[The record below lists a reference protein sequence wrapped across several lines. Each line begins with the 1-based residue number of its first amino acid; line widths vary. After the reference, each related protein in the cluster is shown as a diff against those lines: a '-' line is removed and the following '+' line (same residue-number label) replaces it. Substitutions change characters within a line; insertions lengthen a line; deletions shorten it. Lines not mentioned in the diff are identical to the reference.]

1 MRKHIGTKIVTL
13 LIVML
18 IIFEGT
24 CGINLYF
31 MYNINSNVKQ
41 QSMEMKELSDT
52 YLELQTTRSDMLYYY
67 DNLKIYANLI
77 ALLPIKEATDGM
89 ASESQDE
96 IDNFKAELD
105 EMEQLVDKTG
115 NKELIDSFK
124 AYEEQ
129 ILPVADVLRTVA
141 EMYQSGESEGMMGAA
156 LSINGMVTPID
167 DANAVFLDNLDK
179 ATKDCQARALDC
191 SERSEKAVST
201 MLVIILI
208 AMVVFIAVI
217 IAVIIVVMKSIASP
231 AKKASKHLNVII
243 DKIDKAEGDLTER
256 IHVSTKDEVGQ
267 LVSGVNNFMDQLQNV
282 MKTIQKDSTSISE
295 SVNQLYEHV
304 NESNENATSVSA
316 VMEELAASMQ
326 EVSHTVEAISS
337 NTVSV
342 QEETQAMAE
351 GAVEG
356 SDLVGEI
363 KSRAENVRE
372 DTVTSKENTSAMIS
386 NIKEVLEASIEESKS
401 VEKIEELTGDI
412 LDISSQTNLLAL
424 NASIEAARA
433 GEAGKG
439 FAVVADEI
447 RVLADNSR
455 DTANN
460 IQQISTAV
468 MEAVKK
474 LAENANEMI
483 QFINTTVLTDYEK
496 FVGVADQYHADADS
510 IEEIIVKFADG
521 AKNLAATMDEVTR
534 GIEGITVSVDESAK
548 GVTSAA
554 ESTSMFVEATS
565 SIQEEINNNRTIANQ
580 LKEQVDKFKKI

>member
-1 MRKHIGTKIVTL
+1 MRKHIGVKIVSL

-24 CGINLYF
+24 CGINLYL
-31 MYNINSNVKQ
+31 MNQVNTNVKNQ
-41 QSMEMKELSDT
+41 TREMKDLSDT
-52 YLELQTTRSDMLYYY
+52 YLELQKTRSDMLYYY
-67 DNLKIYANLI
+67 DNIKIYANLI

-89 ASESQDE
+89 SSEAGE
-96 IDNFKAELD
+96 TIENFKSKLS
-105 EMEQLVDKTG
+105 EMEQLIEKTG
-115 NKELIDSFK
+115 NSELSDSFK

-129 ILPVADVLRTVA
+129 ITPVADVLETVA
-141 EMYQSGESEGMMGAA
+141 QMYQNGEDEGMLGAA
-156 LSINGMVTPID
+156 LSINGMVTSID
-167 DANAVFLDNLDK
+167 EANEVFLNNLDK
-179 ATKDCQARALDC
+179 ATKDCQTRALDC
-191 SERSEKAVST
+191 SEQSEKAVKT
-201 MLVIILI
+201 MLVIILV
-208 AMVVFIAVI
+208 AMFVFIAVI
-217 IAVIIVVMKSIASP
+217 VAVIIVVMKSIAAP

-256 IHVSTKDEVGQ
+256 INVSTKDEVGQ
-267 LVSGVNNFMDQLQNV
+267 LVSGVNSFMDQLQNV
-282 MKTIQKDSTSISE
+282 MKTIQVDSTKISD

-326 EVSHTVEAISS
+326 EVSHTVDAISIS
-337 NTVSV
+337 TVSV
-342 QEETQAMAE
+342 QEETQTMAQ
-351 GAVEG
+351 GAIEG

-363 KSRAENVRE
+363 KNRAEAVRE
-372 DTVTSKENTSAMIS
+372 DTVSSKENTSAMIS

-483 QFINTTVLTDYEK
+483 QFINSTVLTDYEK

-510 IEEIIVKFADG
+510 IEEIIIKFAEG
-521 AKNLAATMDEVTR
+521 AKSLAATMDEVTR

-565 SIQEEINNNRTIANQ
+565 NIQEQINNNRTVANQ
-580 LKEQVDKFKKI
+580 LKEQVDRFKKI

>member
-1 MRKHIGTKIVTL
+1 MRKHIGTKIVTMI
-13 LIVML
+13 IVML

-24 CGINLYF
+24 CGINMYS
-31 MYNINSNVKQ
+31 MYNINRNVKA
-41 QSMEMKELSDT
+41 QSEEMKKLSDT
-52 YLELQTTRSDMLYYY
+52 YLEIQKTRSDMLYYY
-67 DNLKIYANLI
+67 DNLKLYANLI

-89 ASESQDE
+89 SSEAQE
-96 IDNFKAELD
+96 TIDNFNAKLD
-105 EMEQLVDKTG
+105 ELEQLVDKTG
-115 NKELIDSFK
+115 NKELMDSFK
-124 AYEEQ
+124 AYKEQ
-129 ILPVADVLRTVA
+129 ILPVADILQTVSQ
-141 EMYQSGESEGMMGAA
+141 MYQSGEEEGMLGSA
-156 LSINGMVTPID
+156 LSINDMVTPID
-167 DANAVFLDNLDK
+167 DSNAVFLENLDK
-179 ATKDCQARALDC
+179 ATQDCQARVLEC
-191 SERSEKAVST
+191 SQKSEKAVNV
-201 MLVIILI
+201 MIVLVLV
-208 AMVVFIAVI
+208 AMIVFVAVI
-217 IAVIIVVMKSIASP
+217 VTSIIVVMKSIAAP
-231 AKKASKHLNVII
+231 AKKASKHLSVII

-267 LVSGVNNFMDQLQNV
+267 LVSGVNEFMGQLQNV
-282 MKTIQKDSTSISE
+282 MKTIQEDSTSISE
-295 SVNQLYEHV
+295 SVSQLYEHV

-326 EVSHTVEAISS
+326 EVSHTVETISN

-351 GAVEG
+351 GAIEG

-510 IEEIIVKFADG
+510 IEEIILKFADS
-521 AKNLAATMDEVTR
+521 AKSLAATMDEVTR

-548 GVTSAA
+548 GVSSAA

-565 SIQEEINNNRTIANQ
+565 SIQEEINNNRIVANQ